1 MNHCKLRAEYTL
13 IQINIHNLMSR
24 YIHGEPREPQ
34 VEGPLVRAPS
44 SRTGQRLETAG
55 RAPAASTR
63 GAARAGPH
71 LRNAACALGGESPGR
86 SRIVKSE
93 SVHLPKEISGTAIS
107 ERTEA
112 LFEGRWPRKM
122 LLLRAD
128 GTHGARTA
136 PRRAC
141 RRLGGSATRSS
152 GRRQRQLLA
161 SKGATR
167 RERAGLTP
175 AGGHA
180 PCARHPG
187 FRGGKRPRPRPRARA
202 AREPGALTGEHGD
215 TGTRTRWRCASWP
228 SRGDPD
234 TTGEAASLDLGSEDG
249 REGRTDAGRTA
260 RSRPREETGR
270 GVLTRS
276 GAQPWRG
283 AGPAAEGGRG
293 DADSHC
299 VSGSQPGGPGAAG
312 TAAFPTPNTRLRGAT
327 PLGPSRGFLPRFST
341 PRSEA

>member
-1 MNHCKLRAEYTL
+1 
-13 IQINIHNLMSR
+13 
-24 YIHGEPREPQ
+24 
-34 VEGPLVRAPS
+34 
-44 SRTGQRLETAG
+44 
-55 RAPAASTR
+55 
-63 GAARAGPH
+63 
-71 LRNAACALGGESPGR
+71 
-86 SRIVKSE
+86 
-93 SVHLPKEISGTAIS
+93 
-107 ERTEA
+107 
-112 LFEGRWPRKM
+112 M

-175 AGGHA
+175 AGGRA

-187 FRGGKRPRPRPRARA
+187 FRGGKRPRPRSRARA
-202 AREPGALTGEHGD
+202 AREPGALTGERGD
-215 TGTRTRWRCASWP
+215 TGTCTRWRCASWP

-260 RSRPREETGR
+260 RSRPPR
-270 GVLTRS
+270 GD
-276 GAQPWRG
+276 GARRVDQERG
-283 AGPAAEGGRG
+283 AAMEGGGSSRG
-293 DADSHC
+293 
-299 VSGSQPGGPGAAG
+299 GGPRRCQLA
-312 TAAFPTPNTRLRGAT
+312 LR
-327 PLGPSRGFLPRFST
+327 FRFSARG
-341 PRSEA
+341 PRRGRHSRLPDPKHASPGRDAARPEQRFPAPF